1 MFRKHVLSFGIAG
14 ALVGGVLVLS
24 GACSRS
30 GGEEKRPWGLDDSY
44 LIEAEARLKG
54 STPPATHGT
63 QPNGAQGE
71 EPGAQDDATQTPGA
85 EPTALPEP
93 TEPGGGVPK
102 GPGNLAPNPTATPTA
117 PKGPGNLAPNPT
129 ATPTAPKGPGNLAPK
144 PSPTSTPT
152 PKGPG
157 NLAPK
162 PTP

>member
-1 MFRKHVLSFGIAG
+1 MFRKQVLSFGIAG

-44 LIEAEARLKG
+44 LIEAEARLKESRAITG
-54 STPPATHGT
+54 TH
-63 QPNGAQGE
+63 E
-71 EPGAQDDATQTPGA
+71 VDEPGEGGGTSDAGTQTPGS
-85 EPTALPEP
+85 EPAATPGP